1 MKSLHNNIAR
11 VQNYWQHEIWAS
23 SPAAAQEQDVNWR
36 VKASR
41 LVAITIHGVLQNGI
55 LTRAAALA
63 YSTLLALGPLIVIV
77 VLISSSFWP
86 SNAEGQIKKL
96 MIFLAPSLGEYIRLE
111 QTPDTTAAAADGVAA
126 ATQQTASE
134 LDGLISEII
143 TGAQDTLGGI
153 NTSGSGIFGI
163 IGLAVLIWIVIQLLT
178 TIENTLNDI
187 WGVKKGR
194 EWGYRIVF
202 YWAFISLGT
211 ILGLGTGAFIS
222 ASFLGGFFDWL
233 PDFGPLTRIATLI
246 PSLAILTMLLTFF
259 YLFFPN
265 TQVNIRPALLG
276 GAIAAT
282 LLIANNFISTIY
294 VGQVIRIQNLYGSVA
309 IVPVLMIGLYF
320 SWLLVLVGGQIS
332 YAAQN
337 VHFLADQSAWD
348 RSSQLVRQSL
358 TMGALLYICRRFH
371 RGEPPTGLEQLSE
384 HLRAPRNMLNE
395 SINRLVQL
403 NLVTKVPD
411 ENPDVQEEFRY
422 QPARPLRF
430 MRLAQVHQSLEQL
443 GNNGGLD
450 LVSKVDPLLAQYL
463 KQRDETLGYAE
474 PTIEDLFESELQR
487 ESVGPSRS
495 PEADPSRA

>member
-1 MKSLHNNIAR
+1 MKSLQNNIAK
-11 VQNYWQHEIWAS
+11 VQRYWSHDIWAQT
-23 SPAAAQEQDVNWR
+23 PLQARENVATWK
-36 VKASR
+36 VKIAR
-41 LVAITIHGVLQNGI
+41 LVAITYHGVLQNGI

-63 YSTLLALGPLIVIV
+63 YSTLLALGPLVVIV

-86 SNAEGQIKKL
+86 SNAEDQIKRL

-111 QTPDTTAAAADGVAA
+111 QPGSA
-126 ATQQTASE
+126 ATADAVNAAGTATQHAASE
-134 LDGLISEII
+134 LDSLISEII
-143 TGAQDTLGGI
+143 NGAQNTL
-153 NTSGSGIFGI
+153 SGISTGGSTLFGI
-163 IGLAVLIWIVIQLLT
+163 IGLLVLIWIVIQLLT

-211 ILGLGTGAFIS
+211 ILGLGTGAFLS

-233 PDFGPLTRIATLI
+233 PDFGPFTRFLALV
-246 PSLAILTMLLTFF
+246 PSLCILTLLLTFF

-265 TQVNIRPALLG
+265 TQVNVRPALLG
-276 GAIAAT
+276 GAVAAT

-294 VGQVIRIQNLYGSVA
+294 VGQVIRLQSLYGSVA

-320 SWLLVLVGGQIS
+320 SWMLVLVGGQIS

-348 RSSQLVRQSL
+348 RSSQLVRHSL
-358 TMGALLYICRRFH
+358 TIGALLYICRRFH
-371 RGEPPTGLEQLSE
+371 HGEPPTGLDQLSA

-395 SINRLVQL
+395 SINKLVEL
-403 NLVTKVPD
+403 GLVSKVPD

-422 QPARPLRF
+422 QPARPLKYLQ
-430 MRLAQVHQSLEQL
+430 LAEVHQALEHQ

-450 LVSKVDPLLAQYL
+450 LVAGVDPLLKDYL
-463 KQRDETLGYAE
+463 DHRENHLKTESGGTTVEELLDREQS
-474 PTIEDLFESELQR
+474 EDALKPAPAPVDGR
-487 ESVGPSRS
+487 
-495 PEADPSRA
+495 